1 LWDLRC
7 EQGIIDAFAKIWG
20 TDQLITSFDGGS
32 IMLPHRTDVGDGGK
46 WEHME
51 WVGRRYL

>member
-7 EQGIIDAFAKIWG
+7 EQGIIYAFAKIWG

>member
-32 IMLPHRTDVGDGGK
+32 IMLPNRTDVADGGK

-51 WVGRRYL
+51 